1 MLNCCSKTAAIHSPT
16 GALLL
21 HLRRCKSLSSAMGVL
36 KTFFFF
42 LLEYGKKLLIH
53 IETILLSV
61 KQFLSYV
68 IVKDQKHCQSGGE
81 KKPKR
86 KKKFSFRST
95 ISPTFTSINSIS
107 MKWVLPLKS
116 NFSLVRQCIDLDLDS
131 LSAFLP
137 KFFIFSKLTC
147 YHSKWQQNHYLCENE
162 SPRCFRRGSCCCPPP
177 PKRQILNDW
186 LKRRAKPTTN
196 AFLAGDIRT
205 GSVFLKNGK
214 QKSIG

>member
-137 KFFIFSKLTC
+137 KFFIFFQTDLLSFKMTAEPL
-147 YHSKWQQNHYLCENE
+147 SLWKWKSSLLQ
-162 SPRCFRRGSCCCPPP
+162 
-177 PKRQILNDW
+177 KRQLLLPSPSKKANPERLIEKESKANY
-186 LKRRAKPTTN
+186 
-196 AFLAGDIRT
+196 
-205 GSVFLKNGK
+205 
-214 QKSIG
+214 

>member
-1 MLNCCSKTAAIHSPT
+1 MQI
-16 GALLL
+16 
-21 HLRRCKSLSSAMGVL
+21 SLISYGSSQNI
-36 KTFFFF
+36 FFF

-137 KFFIFSKLTC
+137 KFFIFFQTDLLSFKMTAEPL
-147 YHSKWQQNHYLCENE
+147 SL
-162 SPRCFRRGSCCCPPP
+162 
-177 PKRQILNDW
+177 
-186 LKRRAKPTTN
+186 
-196 AFLAGDIRT
+196 
-205 GSVFLKNGK
+205 
-214 QKSIG
+214 